1 MDKIPFNI
9 YDFFSYLFAGFWLLI
24 GIDFVFNLHL
34 LLGRELPPAHVAF
47 WIIASY
53 VVGHINSHWS
63 AWLLEEKSLRLLGK
77 PETLLFG
84 EGGKRFFRHY
94 RKSLPTRTAKLIE
107 EKYTRMHGGGG
118 TDLDRFIFCFNLVK
132 EQCPQALIR
141 LSQFLNLYGFT
152 RNLCFA
158 TLLVTI
164 GILGKAVLYPRS
176 LFFYSRS
183 SRDSRHLHT
192 VSAISQILSI
202 VLGRSVHRLSRKC
215 EGSATCPR
223 GTGCYWQIKIDRRN
237 QSRRSEYR
245 FDRCPKR

>member
-176 LFFYSRS
+176 LFFILGAVGIVGTSTLYLRYLKFYRLYSVEVFTAFLVNVK
-183 SRDSRHLHT
+183 DQPHALE
-192 VSAISQILSI
+192 ALA
-202 VLGRSVHRLSRKC
+202 
-215 EGSATCPR
+215 AT
-223 GTGCYWQIKIDRRN
+223 GK
-237 QSRRSEYR
+237 
-245 FDRCPKR
+245 